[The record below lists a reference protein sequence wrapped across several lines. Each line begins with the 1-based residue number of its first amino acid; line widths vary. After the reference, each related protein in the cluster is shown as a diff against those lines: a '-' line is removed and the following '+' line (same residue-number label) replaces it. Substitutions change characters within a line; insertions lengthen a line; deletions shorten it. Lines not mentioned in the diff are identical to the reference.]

1 MEPTRGPY
9 ADAKHSN
16 GSVFAV
22 FWGHFWN
29 FLRGCIL
36 EGHKITEATRG
47 TKSLNTVMNVQGP
60 PVKAFSILA
69 SASAIVPRLRNLPL
83 RAVAACCLLLLALPL
98 ASYKLLL
105 ATCHLPLLLP
115 ACYLL
120 LAACCLQLA
129 VLHCARW
136 YDPTEWAFASSIY
149 IYIYK
154 FGVDNSRG
162 HF

>member
-1 MEPTRGPY
+1 MGKRQKGSDTPTARP
-9 ADAKHSN
+9 
-16 GSVFAV
+16 
-22 FWGHFWN
+22 
-29 FLRGCIL
+29 
-36 EGHKITEATRG
+36 T
-47 TKSLNTVMNVQGP
+47 
-60 PVKAFSILA
+60 
-69 SASAIVPRLRNLPL
+69 ASAIVPRLRNLPL

-149 IYIYK
+149 IYMNYYIAILPFK
-154 FGVDNSRG
+154 ALG
-162 HF
+162 